1 MHSIL
6 NALEEFGS
14 MRTISNPR
22 ITAMNNQAAVLKV
35 AQNHVYFKLNY
46 DKTYASS
53 DSKREDIAVSSDIKT
68 VPIGLVMFVQPS
80 IDISNNTITLFLRP
94 TITKLAREVQDP
106 AVDIA
111 IRSINSEDKNK
122 YEPSKI
128 PITEVREVA
137 SVLRLNDGEIAVLGG
152 FMEVRSSKNKAG
164 LPLIK
169 DIPFA
174 GELASSYGMG
184 DNIIELVILIR
195 VKIIGKAQPQKA
207 ADIRL
212 QRFVPDPRPF

>member
-1 MHSIL
+1 MHSVL

-14 MRTISNPR
+14 VRTISNPR
-22 ITAMNNQAAVLKV
+22 ITAMNNQAAILKV

-46 DKTYASS
+46 DKTYSGV
-53 DSKREDIAVSSDIKT
+53 DSKREEVAVSSDIKT
-68 VPIGLVMFVQPS
+68 IPIGLVMFVQPS
-80 IDISNNTITLFLRP
+80 IDLNSNTIAMFLRP
-94 TITKLAREVQDP
+94 TITKLTGAVSDP

-111 IRSINSEDKNK
+111 LRSIDPEKK

-128 PITEVREVA
+128 PVTEVREAA
-137 SVLRLNDGEIAVLGG
+137 SVLKLNDGEIAVLGG

-164 LPLIK
+164 VPLIK
-169 DIPFA
+169 DIPIA
-174 GELASSYGMG
+174 GEIVSSYGIG
-184 DNIIELVILIR
+184 DDIVELVILIR
-195 VKIIGKAQPQKA
+195 VKILRQNVSPKA